1 MNDSAVI
8 ITARKRSRAAL
19 TAASA
24 AGAPASRRTFANTA
38 IRIAFCRKSDL
49 TTGDF
54 CVQYYYYNQRK

>member
-19 TAASA
+19 TA

-54 CVQYYYYNQRK
+54 CVQYYYYKQRK